1 MSDHGTKP
9 DPYQFLDRIS
19 TAELQRIL
27 REDFESND
35 EGTAENDEFITRVM
49 EVIEKREKN
58 DPTVPAFD
66 PAAGW
71 EDFQKNYRPT
81 GEDPI
86 LLCDAGQL
94 ERLTQRHRV
103 GKRVHRGPAAARS
116 RSIRRIALVAAAI
129 GVFMSLLV
137 AAQAIGLDVFG
148 AMARWTDETFRFV
161 TTQTTNEVEGFCSAL
176 EEHGIPRSYAPTW
189 LPDGFE
195 ADEPQA
201 DISKVRT
208 MVSNH
213 FSDGKRDILIVV
225 TRYASKSDI
234 DPVRYEKKTGE
245 AIPHMNGQQ
254 LFYIFEN
261 ADSISASYYDGDR
274 LTIDICG
281 QISIGDMKAII
292 DSIGGSL

>member
-19 TAELQRIL
+19 TAELQRLL
-27 REDFESND
+27 REDFASND

-176 EEHGIPRSYAPTW
+176 EEHGISRSYAPTW

-208 MVSNH
+208 MVSNR
-213 FSDGKRDILIVV
+213 FSDGKDYLLFVV
-225 TRYASKSDI
+225 TQYTSKES
-234 DPVRYEKKTGE
+234 VELTHYEKKTSGV
-245 AIPHMNGQQ
+245 ISYTNGKQ

-261 ADSISASYYDGDR
+261 TNSISATYYDGDR
-274 LTIDICG
+274 LAIEICG
-281 QISIGDMKAII
+281 QISIDDMKAII

>member
-19 TAELQRIL
+19 TAELQRLL
-27 REDFESND
+27 REDFASKDES
-35 EGTAENDEFITRVM
+35 TAENDEFITRVM
-49 EVIEKREKN
+49 EVIEKREKT

-94 ERLTQRHRV
+94 EQLTQRHRI
-103 GKRVHRGPAAARS
+103 GKRVHREPAAARS

-161 TTQTTNEVEGFCSAL
+161 TAQTTNEVEGFCSAL
-176 EEHGIPRSYAPTW
+176 EEHGISRSYAPTW
-189 LPDGFE
+189 LPDGFT

-201 DISKVRT
+201 DISKGYT
-208 MVSNH
+208 MVSNR
-213 FSDGKRDILIVV
+213 FSDGKSHLLFAV
-225 TRYASKSDI
+225 TRYTSKSDMGL
-234 DPVRYEKKTGE
+234 VSYEKKTGE
-245 AIPHMNGQQ
+245 AIPYMSKNQ

-261 ADSISASYYDGDR
+261 AGSTSASYYDGDR

-281 QISIGDMKAII
+281 QISIDDMKAII